1 MDGLKIDGQEW
12 LRNRA
17 EVRRKI
23 ARIKRTK
30 INQFKEQ
37 MQEIAP
43 GFETQAELEDK
54 TFSKNRVKGKAY
66 LKLRR
71 GVVEH
76 NVAEAPPKYT
86 PANAEELADRA
97 LNLLISSHKPC
108 PPLPCG
114 ADDVFIENQYWD
126 RVEAFKMLDAYA
138 VLVTRDAHRNAPNI
152 HAFDEQYFGD
162 D

>member
-1 MDGLKIDGQEW
+1 MDGSKIDGQEW

-23 ARIKRTK
+23 ARIKRRK
-30 INQFKEQ
+30 INELKKQ
-37 MQEIAP
+37 MN
-43 GFETQAELEDK
+43 EDGENK
-54 TFSKNRVKGKAY
+54 TFLKNWVRDKAY

-71 GVVEH
+71 RVVEH
-76 NVAEAPPKYT
+76 NVAEAPTKYT
-86 PANAEELADRA
+86 PANADELKHRA

-114 ADDVFIENQYWD
+114 ADDVFMDNQYWD
-126 RVEAFKMLDAYA
+126 RVQAFKMLDAYA
-138 VLVTRDAHRNAPNI
+138 VLRTRDAHRNAPNS